1 MHERTLAIFSVS
13 AGAGHTRAAE
23 AIRATAERHFPYLKI
38 VHIDLMNLVPPLF
51 RKLYAESYTPLV
63 EHHPALWGYLYRQ
76 ADKRKIDSAGDR
88 FRTAIERLNTQK
100 LKTVLHDLMPDYVI
114 CTHFLP
120 AELFARWRRKRFF
133 AEPVWL
139 VLTDF
144 DVNMLWVHKH
154 LSGYCVAGE
163 EVAWRLQD
171 RGIDP
176 DLIHVTGIPVMPA
189 FSERFSREAIA
200 KEFGVASNKQTLLL
214 MSGGAGVGDL
224 QSLAS
229 RILEAEDQVQIIAVA
244 GRNKRQLA
252 SLQVLARKFPRRLYP
267 IGFTQTIERV
277 MAISDLAVTK
287 SGGLTTAECLA
298 VGLPMVVIS
307 PIPGQEERNADYLLE
322 HGAALKAYDAA
333 GLVFRVRELLG
344 NPRRLRL
351 MRQNARRL
359 GRPDAALEILQKTLG
374 ELSAPQ
380 RRWHR

>member
-1 MHERTLAIFSVS
+1 M
-13 AGAGHTRAAE
+13 
-23 AIRATAERHFPYLKI
+23 
-38 VHIDLMNLVPPLF
+38 D
-51 RKLYAESYTPLV
+51 
-63 EHHPALWGYLYRQ
+63 
-76 ADKRKIDSAGDR
+76 
-88 FRTAIERLNTQK
+88 
-100 LKTVLHDLMPDYVI
+100 
-114 CTHFLP
+114 
-120 AELFARWRRKRFF
+120 
-133 AEPVWL
+133 
-139 VLTDF
+139 
-144 DVNMLWVHKH
+144 
-154 LSGYCVAGE
+154 
-163 EVAWRLQD
+163 
-171 RGIDP
+171 
-176 DLIHVTGIPVMPA
+176 
-189 FSERFSREAIA
+189 
-200 KEFGVASNKQTLLL
+200 
-214 MSGGAGVGDL
+214 
-224 QSLAS
+224 